1 VKDQGSGML
10 DAAIGAI
17 ADHVQSL
24 GLGILGMRQRLR
36 QFGGQLEIK
45 TSHHGT
51 EIIATVPL
59 TSAPTG
65 QRTRGSVR
73 EDDNGEYPT
82 GGRSRDHAARVAWS
96 P

>member
-1 VKDQGSGML
+1 MAWHVKDQGAGMI
-10 DAAIGAI
+10 DAATGAS

-36 QFGGQLEIK
+36 QFGGQLEIQ

-65 QRTRGSVR
+65 QPGQGQRS
-73 EDDNGEYPT
+73 GE
-82 GGRSRDHAARVAWS
+82 
-96 P
+96 